1 MTFPFFKSSL
11 NADEAFL
18 ASIILDNFNLKIDL
32 IEFERGYF
40 QSQDVMEETDIELTI
55 LSIAILSIHR
65 PNFITD
71 KRAELIE
78 QTFIGVISWMTKF
91 YHKYTSDCRS
101 GQIYFANTKLDTYKK
116 ELQNCILGEKDNLPW
131 HIYSGIFHFPLQHR
145 KVEENEVVLD
155 RLKNFNHDLYNLI
168 SKYTEV
174 AFKCFEEL
182 HPCNWYVF
190 DWEELKENHNESPS
204 ILHFAVKRLKLDK
217 YQKEKLELLEK
228 YKKSNSITDSI
239 D

>member
-1 MTFPFFKSSL
+1 MTFPFFKSTL
-11 NADEAFL
+11 DEDEAFL
-18 ASIILDNFNLKIDL
+18 ASLILDNFNLKRDL
-32 IEFERGYF
+32 IELEYGYF
-40 QSQDVMEETDIELTI
+40 KSHEISEEVDIEITI

-101 GQIYFANTKLDTYKK
+101 GQIYFATTKLDTYKK
-116 ELQNCILGEKDNLPW
+116 ELQNSILGEKGNLPW
-131 HIYSGIFHFPLQHR
+131 HIYSSIFHFPLQHR
-145 KVEENEVVLD
+145 KVEENEVVLE
-155 RLKNFNHDLYNLI
+155 RLKNFNHDLYHLI

-190 DWEELKENHNESPS
+190 DWEELKENHDESTS
-204 ILHFAVKRLKLDK
+204 LLHFAVKRLKLDK

>member
-1 MTFPFFKSSL
+1 MTFPYFKSTL
-11 NADEAFL
+11 NENEAKL
-18 ASIILDNFNLKIDL
+18 ASLILDNFNLKRDL
-32 IEFERGYF
+32 IELEYGYF
-40 QSQDVMEETDIELTI
+40 KSHDISEEVDIEITI

-91 YHKYTSDCRS
+91 YHKYTTDCES
-101 GQIYFANTKLDTYKK
+101 GQIYFATTKLNTYKK
-116 ELQNCILGEKDNLPW
+116 EIQNCILGEKDHLPW
-131 HIYSGIFHFPLQHR
+131 HIYSSIFHFPLQFR

-155 RLKNFNHDLYNLI
+155 TLKNFNYDLCHLI
-168 SKYTEV
+168 SRYTEV

-190 DWEELKENHNESPS
+190 DWEELKENQNEPYP
-204 ILHFAVKRLKLDK
+204 LYHYAVKRLKLGN
-217 YQKEKLELLEK
+217 YEKEKLELFEK
-228 YKKSNSITDSI
+228 YKKSNSNTESI